1 MANRLPGFLVVGLSL
16 GFAGCG
22 GESLTIPPSTG
33 TLQITTTTVG
43 SDLDPDGYTLQVDAL
58 QPEAI
63 GTTATVSVEELTPGA
78 HNVVLT
84 GLAGNCSVAGDN
96 PRSVTIAVGQTTTA
110 AFDVTCGGTT
120 GSLEIT
126 TQTNGLVPDADG
138 YAVSLDGTDRGPIA
152 ANAVLT
158 LSNLPPG
165 GHVVGLTGVAANC
178 HVEGDNLRAVTITAG
193 ATATLTFAVTC
204 VQPPPV
210 VGVLQIQ
217 TITTGPSPDPDGYQF
232 AVDGA
237 EPQPI
242 AVNFV
247 TDLPNT
253 AVGLHS
259 VELSN
264 FAGNCTV
271 DDATKS
277 ATVLAGVT
285 VTVTFNITCGAT
297 TGSIRVVATTIGDN
311 LDTDGY
317 QFAIDGGSPQSVAT
331 NGDQTVAG
339 VAAGSHTVVLS
350 GFADNC
356 SVAGSGSKNV
366 SVTAGGTSDVN
377 FSITCESTAVSAAKS
392 ELSANPHDI
401 DAGTESS
408 TIKVTVK
415 NDGGKVLGGVNVTP
429 HSSGSGDTFT
439 PTSATTGPDG
449 VATFSFSS
457 TVAGQKTITATAGG
471 ATLTHTET
479 INVAARPTTTDIT
492 GVAPEPS
499 MSGLSIHVTF
509 TVTPQGGGT
518 PTGTVTIYS
527 LQESGAGCTVD
538 VGAGSCDFVLN
549 TTGTHSLQATYSGD
563 DQFEGSADPDGQ
575 THEVIAANQAPTAN
589 NDPSSD
595 EVSLYTTPG
604 GGASLTVP
612 ATDGVLKNDTD
623 PDPGTV
629 LTASTPSSTT
639 TSNGSVDLSSDG
651 SFTYT
656 PPGGFSGADTFSYT
670 ASDGQLSSSSATV
683 TVNVTM

>member
-58 QPEAI
+58 QPQTI
-63 GTTATVSVEELTPGA
+63 GATATVSVEELTPGA
-78 HNVVLT
+78 HNVGLT

-165 GHVVGLTGVAANC
+165 SHVVGLTGVAANC
-178 HVEGDNLRAVTITAG
+178 QVDGDNLRVVTIVAQ
-193 ATATLTFAVTC
+193 ATATVTFSVTC
-204 VQPPPV
+204 IQPPPV
-210 VGVLQIQ
+210 VGVLRIK
-217 TITTGPSPDPDGYQF
+217 TITTGPSPDADGYQF

-237 EPQPI
+237 EPQI
-242 AVNFV
+242 IGVNAI
-247 TDLPNT
+247 TDLANT

-259 VELSN
+259 VALSN
-264 FAGNCTV
+264 VASNCTV
-271 DDATKS
+271 DDASKS
-277 ATVLAGVT
+277 VTVLAGVT
-285 VTVTFNITCGAT
+285 VTVAFNITCGAT
-297 TGSIRVVATTIGDN
+297 TGSIRVATITTGDN

-356 SVAGSGSKNV
+356 NVAGSGSKSV

-377 FSITCESTAVSAAKS
+377 FSITCESTAVSASKS

-439 PTSATTGPDG
+439 PTSATTGADG
-449 VATFSFSS
+449 VATFAFSS
-457 TVAGQKTITATAGG
+457 TVAGDKTISASAGG
-471 ATLTHTET
+471 VTLTHTET
-479 INVAARPTTTDIT
+479 VTVSARPTTTVIT
-492 GVAPEPS
+492 GITPEPS
-499 MSGLSIHVTF
+499 TSPESIHVTF

-518 PTGTVTIYS
+518 PTGTVSIFS
-527 LQESGAGCTVD
+527 QQEAAGCTVP
-538 VGAGSCDFVLN
+538 VSQGSCDFPLTVP
-549 TTGTHSLQATYSGD
+549 GTHQIEATYSGD
-563 DQFEGSADPDGQ
+563 DQFEESSDPDGQ
-575 THEVIAANQAPTAN
+575 AHQVTAADQAPTAN

-595 EVSLYTTPG
+595 QVSLYTTPG

-612 ATDGVLKNDTD
+612 AADGVLKNDTD

-639 TSNGSVDLSSDG
+639 ANNGSVDLSTDG

-683 TVNVTM
+683 TVNVTL